1 MGRIPW
7 GDLYIRKHLSFHF
20 HHKMLPFPIGH
31 CRRHQW
37 EDSLLVL
44 VRVVLVRVVLVSVL
58 VVLVRVVL
66 VWLGTCR
73 M

>member
-1 MGRIPW
+1 
-7 GDLYIRKHLSFHF
+7 
-20 HHKMLPFPIGH
+20 MLPFPIGH

-37 EDSLLVL
+37 EDLLLVL
-44 VRVVLVRVVLVSVL
+44 VLVVLVRVALVSVL
-58 VVLVRVVL
+58 VVSVLVVL